1 MQNKDE
7 RLKRQIEFL
16 LETDKMKTVGRQTY
30 IANATR
36 KENDA
41 EHSWSLALMCMLFSE
56 YANEKIDVGHT
67 MEMVLVH
74 DLVEIDAGD
83 TYAYDSDGNQTKR
96 ERELAAADRIFH
108 ILPDEQAEHIQSLWD
123 EIEAGETPEAK
134 FANALDKVQPLLLN
148 HTTGGIS
155 WKEHDVRAEQV
166 ISRNA
171 KTPAGSK
178 VLWDYCMELIKENV
192 EKGNLK

>member
-16 LETDKMKTVGRQTY
+16 LETDKMKTIGRQTY

-41 EHSWSLALMCMLFSE
+41 EHSWSLALMCMLLSE

-123 EIEAGETPEAK
+123 EFEAGETPEAK
-134 FANALDKVQPLLLN
+134 FANTLDKVQPLLLN

-171 KTPAGSK
+171 KTP
-178 VLWDYCMELIKENV
+178 
-192 EKGNLK
+192 

>member
-1 MQNKDE
+1 
-7 RLKRQIEFL
+7 
-16 LETDKMKTVGRQTY
+16 MKTVGRQTY

-96 ERELAAADRIFH
+96 ERELAFSISFRMNR
-108 ILPDEQAEHIQSLWD
+108 QS
-123 EIEAGETPEAK
+123 IYRVCGM
-134 FANALDKVQPLLLN
+134 
-148 HTTGGIS
+148 S
-155 WKEHDVRAEQV
+155 
-166 ISRNA
+166 
-171 KTPAGSK
+171 
-178 VLWDYCMELIKENV
+178 
-192 EKGNLK
+192 LKPGKLRKQNSPIRWTRYSHCC